1 MKKNT
6 TYIIVVLVAI
16 SIVALVY
23 FGLTR
28 TKPVTIE
35 VSYLPPNST
44 TTKSTIPGIKPTPTT
59 AVKGPAL
66 TSGNV
71 SNFYS
76 YANTPY
82 NFSIQYPP
90 SAKPLTSFATFH
102 EIGNNWRLYPGQ
114 ANQGKSVV
122 SFSLKNIDQGIYS
135 TGKQTYPLYFTAE
148 VRIGVSPNIKE
159 CYTPDVAYPNQKI
172 TNVTI
177 NGVPF
182 KKFSTSDAG
191 MMKYTQAES
200 YRTIRNNQCYVI
212 EQIKSGTTYRDEKMS
227 VGTTDAQLD
236 AYYALGERIV
246 KTFKFTK

>member
-1 MKKNT
+1 MKQPQT
-6 TYIIVVLVAI
+6 
-16 SIVALVY
+16 
-23 FGLTR
+23 
-28 TKPVTIE
+28 
-35 VSYLPPNST
+35 NST
-44 TTKSTIPGIKPTPTT
+44 STGNTSGTTTPPKGFSAKPAPTNS
-59 AVKGPAL
+59 ASGPAL

-76 YANTPY
+76 YANSAY

-102 EIGNNWRLYPGQ
+102 EIGNNWRLYPSQ
-114 ANQGKSVV
+114 ANQGKAVV
-122 SFSLKNIDQGIYS
+122 SFSLKNIDQGVYS

-212 EQIKSGTTYRDEKMS
+212 EQIKSGTTYRDEKMTM
-227 VGTTDAQLD
+227 GTTDAQLD
-236 AYYALGERIV
+236 ASYALGERIV